1 MNDESDSFLFHFLA
15 ICMDN
20 ASICDV
26 LTRATGI
33 LLLKKYGMK
42 FHENAQIQCMVHIVN
57 LIVQALLTS
66 LNKAEDPDIDNCYI
80 PNKDLPFHYNP
91 DDDEVQQME
100 AEDEVEGD
108 EKDEEFTKLLHM
120 ELENKELKGKLNAKV
135 VHKISEISDILSE
148 IHNRTLLN
156 LSHG

>member
-1 MNDESDSFLFHFLA
+1 MYDESDSFL
-15 ICMDN
+15 
-20 ASICDV
+20 
-26 LTRATGI
+26 
-33 LLLKKYGMK
+33 
-42 FHENAQIQCMVHIVN
+42 
-57 LIVQALLTS
+57 VQALLTS